1 MILFQSIIFENLN
14 QILIYKTIIITIY
27 ISIIPNSISS
37 ELLLIDTSYENIFF
51 NVISKS
57 M

>member
-14 QILIYKTIIITIY
+14 QILIYKTTIFTIG
-27 ISIIPNSISS
+27 ISIISNCISS

>member
-27 ISIIPNSISS
+27 ISIIPNCISS

>member
-14 QILIYKTIIITIY
+14 QILIYKTTIFTIC
-27 ISIIPNSISS
+27 ISIIPNCISS
-37 ELLLIDTSYENIFF
+37 ELLLIDTSYENIFV

>member
-14 QILIYKTIIITIY
+14 QILIYKKTIFTIG
-27 ISIIPNSISS
+27 ISIISNCISS

>member
-1 MILFQSIIFENLN
+1 MILFQSIIFENLI
-14 QILIYKTIIITIY
+14 QILIYKTTIFTIG
-27 ISIIPNSISS
+27 ISIISNCISS